1 MVDSKSNA
9 VEQQR
14 QRKSPSPLLLSPKAM
29 ESALTKERMRCDRFG
44 QFFSLIVILPNHVTS
59 GDSLRQFR
67 LLANILHKRLRL
79 IDEKG
84 LLLKGGLGV
93 LLPMT
98 EWHGAEVVLNS
109 IIHAAK
115 RNGLTF
121 EAEVFTYSGKETFPN
136 TQITEDRSSEPDSEI
151 IFDDELRA
159 EDTILESSAN
169 SSRSTVAMVETPDRV
184 NAVIRVNHSSQTRR
198 SGYGQMATTRTV
210 PTTYI
215 CRQYPAWKRCM
226 DVGFALLGL
235 VISIPVILIVAIAI
249 KLTSKGPIFFR
260 QMRSGQFGNA
270 FPIYKLRTMVV
281 DAEELKEKLH
291 PLNERDGPAFKIKN
305 DPRVTRLGGLL
316 RKTGIDELPQ
326 LWNVLVGHMAIVG
339 PRPLPC
345 NEDAMCKVW
354 HRRRLDTKP
363 GLTCI
368 WQISKS
374 RNISFSDWMRMD
386 LKYTDKR
393 TIASDIGL
401 MFKTVLAVF
410 LGRVGH

>member
-1 MVDSKSNA
+1 MVDANSNA
-9 VEQQR
+9 VKQQR
-14 QRKSPSPLLLSPKAM
+14 RRKSPSPLLLSPKAM
-29 ESALTKERMRCDRFG
+29 ELALTKERMRCDRFG
-44 QFFSLIVILPNHVTS
+44 QFFALIVIQLNNVSS
-59 GDSLRQFR
+59 GHSASQFR
-67 LLANILHKRLRL
+67 LIAKILHKRLRL
-79 IDEKG
+79 TDEKG

-98 EWHGAEVVLNS
+98 EWHGAKVVLNS

-121 EAEVFTYSGKETFPN
+121 TAEVFTYSGKETFPK
-136 TQITEDRSSEPDSEI
+136 TQRTVEGSSDPVSEI
-151 IFDDELRA
+151 IFDDDSSS
-159 EDTILESSAN
+159 EDTLLESSVN
-169 SSRSTVAMVETPDRV
+169 SSRKTLAVIASPERV
-184 NAVIRVNHSSQTRR
+184 NVAVRVDDSSQTRR
-198 SGYGQMATTRTV
+198 SGNGQIVFTSTV

-215 CRQYPAWKRCM
+215 CRQYPAWKRFM
-226 DVGFALLGL
+226 DVGFASLGL
-235 VISIPVILIVAIAI
+235 VISMPVILIVAIAI

-270 FPIYKLRTMVV
+270 FPMYKLRTMVV
-281 DAEELKEKLH
+281 EAEELKEKLH
-291 PLNERDGPAFKIKN
+291 QLNERDGPAFKIKN

-345 NEDAMCKVW
+345 DEDAKCKVW

-374 RNISFSDWMRMD
+374 RNVSFSDWMRMD
-386 LKYTDKR
+386 LKYTDRR

-410 LGRVGH
+410 MGRVGH